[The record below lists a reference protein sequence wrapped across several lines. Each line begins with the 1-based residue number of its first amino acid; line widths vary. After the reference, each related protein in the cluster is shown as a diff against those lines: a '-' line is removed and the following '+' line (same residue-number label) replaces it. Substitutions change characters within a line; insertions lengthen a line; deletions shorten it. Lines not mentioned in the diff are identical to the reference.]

1 MSTLVVALI
10 AAGTLAFGG
19 VYPWAYVPLLGIA
32 AVIGLVG
39 LRRSGVPADMRPLA
53 WALALV
59 CGATAAQLVP
69 IPRAVLDIVSPG
81 TAALSTTRNLALS
94 GPAVDWLPISID
106 PAATRTALYA
116 ISALSLYL
124 LGLPALLDRH
134 GARALPRT
142 LAMFAVPLALF
153 GIYSREY
160 HNQLIYWFWEPQDG
174 GGANQ
179 FGPFI
184 NRNHFGG
191 WMVMTLGV
199 LMGALF
205 GAVERAFGGSDGDR
219 RRRRSWWSS
228 AEANG
233 IVLMAAAILLGVTAL
248 FWALSRSA
256 MISFG
261 VALAAFAW
269 LVLRRRKLAATRRV
283 AGVIAL
289 AAFLLAGVGWR
300 GPDVLIA
307 WFQDDR
313 TLLSRFDAW
322 RDTADVIR
330 AFPLTGTGLNT
341 YSTAMLFYQQRNP
354 GWHMAQAHN
363 DYLQLLAE
371 GGLLIAVPAALA
383 IVLFARV
390 LRRRL
395 RAASVEVRGY
405 WLRAGAA
412 VGLLAI
418 AVQEIAEFSLQM
430 PANALLFCTV
440 GAIAL
445 RSVSGRAPLNGAAAA
460 RDTIHMAREPSGAAL
475 S

>member
-1 MSTLVVALI
+1 VSTLIVVLI
-10 AAGTLAFGG
+10 GLGTLAFGA
-19 VYPWAYVPLLGIA
+19 VYPWAYIPLLGTA
-32 AVIGLVG
+32 AVIGITG
-39 LRRSGVPADMRPLA
+39 LWRGGVPADLRPLA
-53 WALALV
+53 CALALV
-59 CGATAAQLVP
+59 GVATAAQLVP
-69 IPRAVLDIVSPG
+69 IPRAILDSLSPA
-81 TAALSTTRNLALS
+81 TAVLSTSRNLALS
-94 GPAVDWLPISID
+94 GPAVDWLPTSID
-106 PAATRTALYA
+106 PAATRMALYA
-116 ISALSLYL
+116 IGALALYL
-124 LGLPALLDRH
+124 VGLPSLLDRH
-134 GARALPRT
+134 SARALPRA

-174 GGANQ
+174 GGSNQ

-191 WMVMTLGV
+191 WMVMTLCV
-199 LMGALF
+199 LIGALC
-205 GAVERAFGGSDGDR
+205 GAVERAFTDGEGHR

-233 IVLMAAAILLGVTAL
+233 IVLMAAAVLLGVAAL

-269 LVLRRRKLAATRRV
+269 LVLRRRRLAAMRRV
-283 AGVIAL
+283 AGVMAL
-289 AAFLLAGVGWR
+289 AALLLAAVGWR
-300 GPDVLIA
+300 GPDVLVA

-330 AFPLTGTGLNT
+330 AFPLAGTGLNT
-341 YSTAMLFYQQRNP
+341 YSTSMLFYQRRNP

-371 GGLLIAVPAALA
+371 GGLLVAVPAALA
-383 IVLFARV
+383 VLLFARA

-395 RAASVEVRGY
+395 RAARVEVRGY
-405 WLRAGAA
+405 WLRAGAV
-412 VGLLAI
+412 VGLLAV

-430 PANALLFCTV
+430 PANALLFCTLA
-440 GAIAL
+440 AIAL
-445 RSVSGRAPLNGAAAA
+445 RPVAASARLDGAPP
-460 RDTIHMAREPSGAAL
+460 RDTIDMARESSGAAL